1 MRGRVVLESDEVRRA
16 PALRELALQC
26 LQERGA
32 GRGRGADR
40 AGRSRASVAQRRG
53 FGPRARIG
61 SLRQAHGC
69 AGAGSP
75 CVRSW
80 NGLASGRAC
89 SFDARGG
96 SGVPARGRC
105 RCRRSGAAIYFD
117 GDRDFAQHGISKQ
130 KSRRLLPAARD
141 REEAPRRG
149 GGGRRDAHSGAGL
162 AGRGTTTTSPAYVRR
177 VEARLSS
184 CGNENGRRALADRGF
199 SKSQTAGRC
208 QEGSEVLLIRAR
220 CFVTRMEHRAAM
232 RNPGNRVPDYAPS
245 ALSSG
250 LRPPLERVQFSPLQ
264 RATSQPG

>member
-1 MRGRVVLESDEVRRA
+1 MPGAVGGPTARA
-16 PALRELALQC
+16 DLALPSRSGAASGPA
-26 LQERGA
+26 RGSDLCGKRTGA
-32 GRGRGADR
+32 RGP
-40 AGRSRASVAQRRG
+40 V
-53 FGPRARIG
+53 P
-61 SLRQAHGC
+61 
-69 AGAGSP
+69 
-75 CVRSW
+75 
-80 NGLASGRAC
+80 LASALGTA
-89 SFDARGG
+89 
-96 SGVPARGRC
+96 VPARGRC